1 MLRINNIKITFYP
14 TTFQPIPKL
23 FYYRPS
29 TFIQTTKKDIRF
41 IFLLN
46 RNIQYGTNL
55 IVKLKI
61 MFNCIYFIKSYN
73 HVKLFPII
81 FHKPQ
86 LFLIDSGRQ
95 CICKHVEQF

>member
-73 HVKLFPII
+73 HVKLFPKFWKI
-81 FHKPQ
+81 FITTLLASSSEDKVKM
-86 LFLIDSGRQ
+86 R
-95 CICKHVEQF
+95 